1 MEFKK
6 QTPMAIANFVI
17 SFAQTK
23 GISVSNLQLQKI
35 LYFIQTAFLLE
46 TGKGIISGEFSRW
59 QYGPVLQEVY
69 SSYKDNGAAS
79 IDRLA
84 VSIRKNA
91 DGEYSIGETSPTNES
106 SLDSTEAFKLLEEV
120 TEKLLKQDPWELVEL
135 SHQQSIWK
143 KYEKQIA
150 HHIAP
155 NYKDEEILS
164 ESENYKYLWTS
175 KIRNTLDK
183 L

>member
-1 MEFKK
+1 MEFEK

-17 SFAQTK
+17 KFAQTK
-23 GISVSNLQLQKI
+23 GKSVSNLQLQKI

-69 SSYKDNGAAS
+69 SAYKDNGAAL
-79 IDRLA
+79 IDNLA
-84 VSIRKNA
+84 VSITKN
-91 DGEYSIGETSPTNES
+91 DSGGYSIGEISPTDDS
-106 SLDSTEAFKLLEEV
+106 SLVSQEAFKLLEEV
-120 TEKLLKQDPWELVEL
+120 TDNLLKQDPWELVEL

-150 HHIAP
+150 YHMAP

-175 KIRNTLDK
+175 KIRNSLD
-183 L
+183 